1 MGSLLKLLHST
12 HKKGN
17 IMEQSLLILLIL
29 AAGVVTTLYKGIN
42 IVPQGEEWIVERLGK
57 FSRTLN
63 PGLNIILPYVE
74 KVRERISTR
83 DIILD
88 IPQQEVITKD
98 NAVILTNAIAFVRV
112 TKPQDAIYGIENF
125 KLAIQ
130 QLIMTTLRSILGE
143 MKLDEALSNRD
154 HIKAK
159 LKDQIIDDVADWG
172 VTVKSV
178 EIQDI
183 NPSQSMQASM
193 ERQAA
198 AERERRAIETTAEG
212 NKNAAI
218 LEADGKLAAAEREA
232 KAQIA
237 LANASAEA
245 IGKISASIQGQEL
258 PAMFLLGDRY
268 INSLE
273 KISQSQ
279 NSKFVIYP
287 ADLQAAIKGMLGN
300 AFKQ

>member
-1 MGSLLKLLHST
+1 MEIL
-12 HKKGN
+12 N
-17 IMEQSLLILLIL
+17 IVIIL
-29 AAGVVTTLYKGIN
+29 AVLVIITLYKSIN
-42 IVPQGEEWIVERLGK
+42 IVPQGEEWLVERLGK
-57 FSRTLN
+57 FSRVLK
-63 PGLNIILPYVE
+63 PGLKLIIPYIE
-74 KVRERISTR
+74 TVRQKITTR

-88 IPQQEVITKD
+88 IPQQEVITRD
-98 NAVILTNAIAFVRV
+98 NAVILTNAVAFVRV
-112 TKPQDAIYGIENF
+112 TKPENALYGVEDF
-125 KLAIQ
+125 RVAIQ

-143 MKLDEALSNRD
+143 MTLDEALSNRE
-154 HIKAK
+154 HIKTK

-183 NPSQSMQASM
+183 NPSTSMQASM

-232 KAQIA
+232 KAQIT

-245 IGKISASIQGQEL
+245 IKVISENIQDKEL

-273 KISQSQ
+273 KISQS
-279 NSKFVIYP
+279 NNGKFVIYP
-287 ADLQAAIKGMLGN
+287 ADLQSAVKGMLGN
-300 AFKQ
+300 VFKK

>member
-1 MGSLLKLLHST
+1 MEML
-12 HKKGN
+12 N
-17 IMEQSLLILLIL
+17 IVVILVI
-29 AAGVVTTLYKGIN
+29 GIIITLYKGIN
-42 IVPQGEEWIVERLGK
+42 IVPQGEEWVVERLGK
-57 FSRTLN
+57 YAKTLN
-63 PGLNIILPYVE
+63 PGLNIIVPYLE

-88 IPQQEVITKD
+88 IPQQEVITRD
-98 NAVILTNAIAFVRV
+98 NAVILTNAVAFIRV
-112 TKPQDAIYGIENF
+112 TNPRDALYGIENF
-125 KLAIQ
+125 RLAIQ

-143 MKLDEALSNRD
+143 MTLDEALSNREN
-154 HIKAK
+154 IKTR
-159 LKDQIIDDVADWG
+159 LKDQIVDDVADWG

-183 NPSQSMQASM
+183 SPSASMQDSM

-232 KAQIA
+232 KAQIV

-245 IGKISASIQGQEL
+245 IRMISDNIQDKEL

-273 KISQSQ
+273 KISESP

-287 ADLQAAIKGMLGN
+287 ADLQGAIKGMLGN
-300 AFKQ
+300 VFKK

>member
-1 MGSLLKLLHST
+1 MEIEVL
-12 HKKGN
+12 N
-17 IMEQSLLILLIL
+17 IVIVIVVGLII
-29 AAGVVTTLYKGIN
+29 TLYKGIN
-42 IVPQGEEWIVERLGK
+42 IVPQGEEWVVERLGK
-57 FSRTLN
+57 FSRTLS
-63 PGLNIILPYVE
+63 PGLNIIVPYIE
-74 KVRERISTR
+74 AVRQRITTR

-88 IPQQEVITKD
+88 IPQQEVITRD
-98 NAVILTNAIAFVRV
+98 NAVILTNAVTFIRV
-112 TKPQDAIYGIENF
+112 TNPRDALYGIEDF
-125 KLAIQ
+125 RLAIQ
-130 QLIMTTLRSILGE
+130 QLVMTTLRSILGE
-143 MKLDEALSNRD
+143 MTLDEALSNREI
-154 HIKAK
+154 IKTR
-159 LKDQIIDDVADWG
+159 LKDAIVDDVADWG

-183 NPSQSMQASM
+183 SPSASMQDSM

-218 LEADGKLAAAEREA
+218 LEADGKLEAAKREA
-232 KAQIA
+232 QAQIA

-245 IGKISASIQGQEL
+245 IKLISDNIQDKEL

-273 KISQSQ
+273 QISKSE

-287 ADLQAAIKGMLGN
+287 ADLQGAIKGMLGN
-300 AFKQ
+300 VFKK

>member
-1 MGSLLKLLHST
+1 MEAL
-12 HKKGN
+12 N
-17 IMEQSLLILLIL
+17 IVVILVIGLI
-29 AAGVVTTLYKGIN
+29 VTLYKGIN
-42 IVPQGEEWIVERLGK
+42 IVPQGEEWVVERLGK

-63 PGLNIILPYVE
+63 PGLNIIVPYIE
-74 KVRERISTR
+74 AVRQKITTR

-88 IPQQEVITKD
+88 IPQQEVITRD
-98 NAVILTNAIAFVRV
+98 NAVILTNAVTFIRV
-112 TKPQDAIYGIENF
+112 TNPRDALYGIEDF
-125 KLAIQ
+125 RLAIQ
-130 QLIMTTLRSILGE
+130 QLVMTTLRSILGE
-143 MKLDEALSNRD
+143 MTLDEALSNREI
-154 HIKAK
+154 IKTR
-159 LKDQIIDDVADWG
+159 LKDQIVDDVADWG

-183 NPSQSMQASM
+183 SPSASMQDSM

-232 KAQIA
+232 KAQIV

-245 IGKISASIQGQEL
+245 IKMISDNIQDKEL

-273 KISQSQ
+273 KISQSD

-287 ADLQAAIKGMLGN
+287 ADLQGAIKGMLGN
-300 AFKQ
+300 VFKK

>member
-1 MGSLLKLLHST
+1 MEAL
-12 HKKGN
+12 N
-17 IMEQSLLILLIL
+17 ILVILII
-29 AAGVVTTLYKGIN
+29 AIIVTLYKGIN
-42 IVPQGEEWIVERLGK
+42 IVPQGEEWLVERLGK
-57 FSRTLN
+57 FSRTLR
-63 PGLNIILPYVE
+63 PGLNIIIPYIE
-74 KVRERISTR
+74 AVRQRITTR

-88 IPQQEVITKD
+88 IPQQEVITRD
-98 NAVILTNAIAFVRV
+98 NAVILTNAVAFVRV
-112 TKPQDAIYGIENF
+112 TKPENALYGVEDF
-125 KLAIQ
+125 RLAIQ

-143 MKLDEALSNRD
+143 MTLDEALSNREQ
-154 HIKAK
+154 IKTR
-159 LKDQIIDDVADWG
+159 LKDQIVDDVADWG

-183 NPSQSMQASM
+183 NPSPSMQASM

-232 KAQIA
+232 KAQIT

-245 IGKISASIQGQEL
+245 IRMISENIQDKEL

-273 KISQSQ
+273 EISKSA

-287 ADLQAAIKGMLGN
+287 ADLQGAIKGMLGN
-300 AFKQ
+300 VFKK

>member
-1 MGSLLKLLHST
+1 MEML
-12 HKKGN
+12 N
-17 IMEQSLLILLIL
+17 IVAILVI
-29 AAGVVTTLYKGIN
+29 AVIVTLYKGIN
-42 IVPQGEEWIVERLGK
+42 IVPQGEEWVVERLGK
-57 FSRTLN
+57 FTRTLT
-63 PGLNIILPYVE
+63 PGLNLIIPYLE
-74 KVRERISTR
+74 SVRERVSTR
-83 DIILD
+83 DLILD
-88 IPQQEVITKD
+88 IPEQEVITKD
-98 NAVILTNAIAFVRV
+98 NAVIHTNAVTFARV
-112 TKPQDAIYGIENF
+112 TNPRDAIYGIEDF
-125 KLAIQ
+125 RVAIQ
-130 QLIMTTLRSILGE
+130 QLVMTTLRSILGE
-143 MKLDEALSNRD
+143 MDLDEALSNRE
-154 HIKAK
+154 HIKSK
-159 LKDQIIDDVADWG
+159 LKDSIIDDVADWG

-183 NPSQSMQASM
+183 NPSESMQDSM

-218 LEADGKLAAAEREA
+218 LEADGKLEAAKREA

-245 IGKISASIQGQEL
+245 IRLISDNIQDKEL

-273 KISQSQ
+273 QISKSE

-287 ADLQAAIKGMLGN
+287 ADLQGAIKGMLGN
-300 AFKQ
+300 VFKK

>member
-1 MGSLLKLLHST
+1 MEAL
-12 HKKGN
+12 N
-17 IMEQSLLILLIL
+17 ILVILVI
-29 AAGVVTTLYKGIN
+29 AVIVTLYKGIN
-42 IVPQGEEWIVERLGK
+42 IVPQGEEWLVERLGK
-57 FSRTLN
+57 FSRTLS
-63 PGLNIILPYVE
+63 PGLNIIVPYIE
-74 KVRERISTR
+74 AVRQRITTR

-88 IPQQEVITKD
+88 IPQQEVITRD
-98 NAVILTNAIAFVRV
+98 NAVILTNAVAFVRV
-112 TKPQDAIYGIENF
+112 TKPENALYGVEDF
-125 KLAIQ
+125 RLAIQ

-143 MKLDEALSNRD
+143 MTLDEALSNREQ
-154 HIKAK
+154 IKTR
-159 LKDQIIDDVADWG
+159 LKDQIVDDVADWG

-183 NPSQSMQASM
+183 NPSPSMQASM

-245 IGKISASIQGQEL
+245 IRMISDNIQDKEL

-273 KISQSQ
+273 EISKSA

-287 ADLQAAIKGMLGN
+287 ADLQGAIKGMLGN
-300 AFKQ
+300 VFKK

>member
-1 MGSLLKLLHST
+1 MEAL
-12 HKKGN
+12 N
-17 IMEQSLLILLIL
+17 IVVILVIGLI
-29 AAGVVTTLYKGIN
+29 VTLYKGIN
-42 IVPQGEEWIVERLGK
+42 IVPQGEEWVVERLGK
-57 FSRTLN
+57 FSRTLS
-63 PGLNIILPYVE
+63 PGLNIIVPYIE
-74 KVRERISTR
+74 AVRQRITTR

-88 IPQQEVITKD
+88 IPQQEVITRD
-98 NAVILTNAIAFVRV
+98 NAVILTNAVTFIRV
-112 TKPQDAIYGIENF
+112 TNPRDALYGIEDF
-125 KLAIQ
+125 RLAIQ
-130 QLIMTTLRSILGE
+130 QLVMTTLRSILGE
-143 MKLDEALSNRD
+143 MTLDEALSNRD
-154 HIKAK
+154 QIKTR
-159 LKDQIIDDVADWG
+159 LKDQIVDDVADWG

-183 NPSQSMQASM
+183 SPSASMQDSM

-218 LEADGKLAAAEREA
+218 LEADGKLEAAKREA
-232 KAQIA
+232 QAQIA

-245 IGKISASIQGQEL
+245 IRMISDNIQDKEL

-273 KISQSQ
+273 QISKSD

-287 ADLQAAIKGMLGN
+287 ADLQGAIKGMLGN
-300 AFKQ
+300 VFKK

>member
-1 MGSLLKLLHST
+1 MEVL
-12 HKKGN
+12 N
-17 IMEQSLLILLIL
+17 IVVILVIGLI
-29 AAGVVTTLYKGIN
+29 VTLYKGIN
-42 IVPQGEEWIVERLGK
+42 IVPQGEEWVVERLGK
-57 FSRTLN
+57 FSRTLS
-63 PGLNIILPYVE
+63 PGLNIIVPYIE
-74 KVRERISTR
+74 SIRQRITTR

-88 IPQQEVITKD
+88 IPEQEVITRD
-98 NAVILTNAIAFVRV
+98 NAVILTNAVTFIRV
-112 TKPQDAIYGIENF
+112 TNPRDALYGIEDF
-125 KLAIQ
+125 RLAIQ
-130 QLIMTTLRSILGE
+130 QLVMTTLRSILGE
-143 MKLDEALSNRD
+143 MTLDDALSNREQ
-154 HIKAK
+154 IKTR
-159 LKDQIIDDVADWG
+159 LKDQIVDDVADWG

-183 NPSQSMQASM
+183 APSPSMQASM

-218 LEADGKLAAAEREA
+218 LEADGKLEAAKREA
-232 KAQIA
+232 QAQVA

-245 IGKISASIQGQEL
+245 IRVISDNIVDKEL

-273 KISQSQ
+273 QISKSD

-287 ADLQAAIKGMLGN
+287 ADLQGAIKGMLGN
-300 AFKQ
+300 VFKK

>member
-1 MGSLLKLLHST
+1 MEAL
-12 HKKGN
+12 N
-17 IMEQSLLILLIL
+17 IVVILVIGLI
-29 AAGVVTTLYKGIN
+29 VTLYKGIN
-42 IVPQGEEWIVERLGK
+42 IVPQGEEWLVERLGK
-57 FSRTLN
+57 FSRTLS
-63 PGLNIILPYVE
+63 PGLNIIVPYIE
-74 KVRERISTR
+74 AVRQKITTR

-88 IPQQEVITKD
+88 IPQQEVITRD
-98 NAVILTNAIAFVRV
+98 NAVILTNAVAFIRV
-112 TKPQDAIYGIENF
+112 TNPRDALYGIEDF

-130 QLIMTTLRSILGE
+130 QLVMTTLRSILGE
-143 MKLDEALSNRD
+143 MTLDEALSNREQ
-154 HIKAK
+154 IKTR
-159 LKDQIIDDVADWG
+159 LKDAIVDDVADWG

-183 NPSQSMQASM
+183 SPSASMQDSM

-232 KAQIA
+232 KAQIV
-237 LANASAEA
+237 LADASAQA
-245 IGKISASIQGQEL
+245 IRMITENIKDQEL

-273 KISQSQ
+273 KISESP

-287 ADLQAAIKGMLGN
+287 ADLQGAIKGMLGN
-300 AFKQ
+300 VFKK

>member
-1 MGSLLKLLHST
+1 MEAL
-12 HKKGN
+12 N
-17 IMEQSLLILLIL
+17 IVVIL
-29 AAGVVTTLYKGIN
+29 AIGVIITLYKGIN
-42 IVPQGEEWIVERLGK
+42 IVPQGEEWVVERLGK
-57 FSRTLN
+57 FSRTLQ
-63 PGLNIILPYVE
+63 PGLNLIVPYIE
-74 KVRERISTR
+74 SVRQKISTR

-88 IPQQEVITKD
+88 IPQQEVITRD
-98 NAVILTNAIAFVRV
+98 NAVILTNAVTFIRV
-112 TKPQDAIYGIENF
+112 TNPRDALYGIENF

-130 QLIMTTLRSILGE
+130 QLVMTTLRSILGE
-143 MKLDEALSNRD
+143 MTLDEALSNRES
-154 HIKAK
+154 IKTK

-183 NPSQSMQASM
+183 SPSASMQDSM

-232 KAQIA
+232 KAQIT

-245 IGKISASIQGQEL
+245 IKMISENIQDKEL

-273 KISQSQ
+273 KISQSD

-287 ADLQAAIKGMLGN
+287 ADLQGAIKGMLGN
-300 AFKQ
+300 VFKK

>member
-1 MGSLLKLLHST
+1 MQ
-12 HKKGN
+12 
-17 IMEQSLLILLIL
+17 MEQSLLILLIL
-29 AAGVVTTLYKGIN
+29 AAGIVITLYKGIN
-42 IVPQGEEWIVERLGK
+42 IVPQGEEWVIERLGK
-57 FSRTLN
+57 FSRTLK
-63 PGLNIILPYVE
+63 PGLNIILPYIE
-74 KVRERISTR
+74 KVRTRITTR

-98 NAVILTNAIAFVRV
+98 NAVILTNAVTFIRV
-112 TKPQDAIYGIENF
+112 TKPQDAIYGVEDF
-125 KLAIQ
+125 RLAIQ
-130 QLIMTTLRSILGE
+130 QLVMTTLRSILGE
-143 MKLDEALSNRD
+143 MKLDEALSNREQ
-154 HIKAK
+154 IKAR
-159 LKDQIIDDVADWG
+159 LKEQIIDDVADWG

-183 NPSQSMQASM
+183 SPSPSMQASM

-218 LEADGKLAAAEREA
+218 LEAEGKLEAARREA
-232 KAQIA
+232 EAQVA

-245 IGKISASIQGQEL
+245 IGKISDSIQGQEL

-287 ADLQAAIKGMLGN
+287 ADLQGAIKGMLGS
-300 AFKQ
+300 AFKK

>member
-1 MGSLLKLLHST
+1 MEAL
-12 HKKGN
+12 N
-17 IMEQSLLILLIL
+17 IVVIL
-29 AAGVVTTLYKGIN
+29 AIGVIVTLYKGIN
-42 IVPQGEEWIVERLGK
+42 IVPQGEEWVVERLGK

-63 PGLNIILPYVE
+63 PGLNIIVPYIE
-74 KVRERISTR
+74 AIRQKITTR

-88 IPQQEVITKD
+88 IPQQEVITRD
-98 NAVILTNAIAFVRV
+98 NAVILTNAVTFIRV
-112 TKPQDAIYGIENF
+112 TNPRDALYGIEDF
-125 KLAIQ
+125 RLAIQ
-130 QLIMTTLRSILGE
+130 QLVMTTLRSILGE
-143 MKLDEALSNRD
+143 MTLDEALSNRES
-154 HIKAK
+154 IKTK
-159 LKDQIIDDVADWG
+159 LKDSIVDDVADWG

-183 NPSQSMQASM
+183 SPSASMQDSM

-232 KAQIA
+232 KAQIT

-245 IGKISASIQGQEL
+245 IRMISENIQDKEL

-273 KISQSQ
+273 KISQSS

-287 ADLQAAIKGMLGN
+287 ADLQGAIKGMLGN
-300 AFKQ
+300 VFKK

>member
-1 MGSLLKLLHST
+1 MEAL
-12 HKKGN
+12 N
-17 IMEQSLLILLIL
+17 IVIIL
-29 AAGVVTTLYKGIN
+29 AIGLIVTLYKGIN
-42 IVPQGEEWIVERLGK
+42 IVPQGEEWVVERLGK
-57 FSRTLN
+57 FSRTLK
-63 PGLNIILPYVE
+63 PGLNIIIPYIE
-74 KVRERISTR
+74 AIRQKITTR

-88 IPQQEVITKD
+88 IPQQEVITRD
-98 NAVILTNAIAFVRV
+98 NAVILTNAVTFIRV
-112 TKPQDAIYGIENF
+112 TNPRDALYGIEDF
-125 KLAIQ
+125 RLAIQ
-130 QLIMTTLRSILGE
+130 QLVMTTLRSILGE
-143 MKLDEALSNRD
+143 MSLDQALSNREI
-154 HIKAK
+154 IKTR
-159 LKDQIIDDVADWG
+159 LKDQIVDDVADWG

-183 NPSQSMQASM
+183 SPSDSMQDSM

-232 KAQIA
+232 KAQIV

-245 IGKISASIQGQEL
+245 IRMISDNIQDKEL

-273 KISQSQ
+273 KISESP

-287 ADLQAAIKGMLGN
+287 ADLQGAIKGMLGN
-300 AFKQ
+300 VFKK

>member
-1 MGSLLKLLHST
+1 MEAL
-12 HKKGN
+12 N
-17 IMEQSLLILLIL
+17 IVIIL
-29 AAGVVTTLYKGIN
+29 AILVVVTLYKGIN

-57 FSRTLN
+57 FSRTLK
-63 PGLNIILPYVE
+63 PGLNLIVPYIE
-74 KVRERISTR
+74 AVRAKISTR

-88 IPQQEVITKD
+88 IPQQEVITRD
-98 NAVILTNAIAFVRV
+98 NAVITTNAVTFIRV
-112 TKPQDAIYGIENF
+112 TKPENALYGVENF

-130 QLIMTTLRSILGE
+130 QLVMTTLRSILGE
-143 MKLDEALSNRD
+143 MTLDEALSNRE

-159 LKDQIIDDVADWG
+159 LKEQIIDDVADWG

-183 NPSQSMQASM
+183 NPSGSMQKAM
-193 ERQAA
+193 EQQAA
-198 AERERRAIETTAEG
+198 AERERRAVETMAEG

-218 LEADGKLAAAEREA
+218 LEADGKLEAAKREA
-232 KAQIA
+232 QAQVA
-237 LANASAEA
+237 LAEASGEA
-245 IGKISASIQGQEL
+245 INIITRNIQDKEL

-273 KISQSQ
+273 QISKSD

-287 ADLQAAIKGMLGN
+287 ADLQGARTLAGPGLARRGTRKSAAVGP
-300 AFKQ
+300 

>member
-1 MGSLLKLLHST
+1 MEAL
-12 HKKGN
+12 N
-17 IMEQSLLILLIL
+17 IAIIL
-29 AAGVVTTLYKGIN
+29 AILVIVTLYKGIN

-57 FSRTLN
+57 FSRTLK
-63 PGLNIILPYVE
+63 PGLNLIVPYIE
-74 KVRERISTR
+74 AVRAKISTR

-98 NAVILTNAIAFVRV
+98 NAVITTNAVTFIRV
-112 TKPQDAIYGIENF
+112 TKPENALYGVEDF

-130 QLIMTTLRSILGE
+130 QLVMTTLRSILGE
-143 MKLDEALSNRD
+143 MTLDEALSNRE
-154 HIKAK
+154 HIKTK
-159 LKDQIIDDVADWG
+159 LKEQIIDDVADWG

-183 NPSQSMQASM
+183 NPSPSMQKAM
-193 ERQAA
+193 EQQAA
-198 AERERRAIETTAEG
+198 AERERRAVETMAEG

-218 LEADGKLAAAEREA
+218 LEADGKLEAAKREA
-232 KAQIA
+232 QAQVA

-245 IGKISASIQGQEL
+245 IRLISDNIQDKEL

-273 KISQSQ
+273 QISKSD
-279 NSKFVIYP
+279 NSKYVIYP
-287 ADLQAAIKGMLGN
+287 ADLQGAIKGMLGN
-300 AFKQ
+300 VFKK

>member
-1 MGSLLKLLHST
+1 
-12 HKKGN
+12 
-17 IMEQSLLILLIL
+17 MEALNVVVIL
-29 AAGVVTTLYKGIN
+29 AVLVVVTLYKGIN
-42 IVPQGEEWIVERLGK
+42 IVPQGEEWLVERLGK
-57 FSRTLN
+57 FSKVLR
-63 PGLNIILPYVE
+63 PGLNIIVPYIDA
-74 KVRERISTR
+74 VRQKITTR

-88 IPQQEVITKD
+88 IPQQEVITRD
-98 NAVILTNAIAFVRV
+98 NAVILTNAVTFLRV
-112 TKPQDAIYGIENF
+112 TKPENALYGVEDF
-125 KLAIQ
+125 RLAIQ
-130 QLIMTTLRSILGE
+130 QLVMTTLRSILGE
-143 MKLDEALSNRD
+143 MTLDEALSNRD
-154 HIKAK
+154 HIKTK
-159 LKDQIIDDVADWG
+159 LKDAIIDDVADWG

-232 KAQIA
+232 KAQIT

-245 IGKISASIQGQEL
+245 IRMISENIQDKEL

-273 KISQSQ
+273 KISQSD

-287 ADLQAAIKGMLGN
+287 ADLQGAIKGMLGN
-300 AFKQ
+300 VFKK

>member
-1 MGSLLKLLHST
+1 MEVL
-12 HKKGN
+12 N
-17 IMEQSLLILLIL
+17 IVVIL
-29 AAGVVTTLYKGIN
+29 AIGVIVTLYKGIN
-42 IVPQGEEWIVERLGK
+42 IVPQGEEWVVERLGK
-57 FSRTLN
+57 FSRTLQ
-63 PGLNIILPYVE
+63 PGLNIIIPYIE
-74 KVRERISTR
+74 AVRQKISTR

-88 IPQQEVITKD
+88 IPQQEVITRD
-98 NAVILTNAIAFVRV
+98 NAVILTNAVAFIRV
-112 TKPQDAIYGIENF
+112 TNPRDALYGIENF
-125 KLAIQ
+125 RLAIQ
-130 QLIMTTLRSILGE
+130 QLVMTTLRSILGE
-143 MKLDEALSNRD
+143 MTLDEALSNREQ
-154 HIKAK
+154 IKTR
-159 LKDQIIDDVADWG
+159 LKDTIIDDVADWG

-183 NPSQSMQASM
+183 SPSASMQDSM

-232 KAQIA
+232 KAQIT

-245 IGKISASIQGQEL
+245 IRMISENIQDKEL

-273 KISQSQ
+273 KISESP

-287 ADLQAAIKGMLGN
+287 ADLQGAIKGMLGN
-300 AFKQ
+300 VFKK

>member
-1 MGSLLKLLHST
+1 MEAL
-12 HKKGN
+12 N
-17 IMEQSLLILLIL
+17 IVVILVIGLI
-29 AAGVVTTLYKGIN
+29 VTLYKGIN
-42 IVPQGEEWIVERLGK
+42 IVPQGEEWVVERLGK
-57 FSRTLN
+57 FSRTLS
-63 PGLNIILPYVE
+63 PGLNIIVPYIE
-74 KVRERISTR
+74 AIRQRITTR

-88 IPQQEVITKD
+88 IPQQEVITRD
-98 NAVILTNAIAFVRV
+98 NAVILTNAVTFIRV
-112 TKPQDAIYGIENF
+112 TNPRDALYGIEDF
-125 KLAIQ
+125 RLAIQ
-130 QLIMTTLRSILGE
+130 QLVMTTLRSILGE
-143 MKLDEALSNRD
+143 MSLDEALSNREI
-154 HIKAK
+154 IKTR
-159 LKDQIIDDVADWG
+159 LKDQIVDDVADWG

-183 NPSQSMQASM
+183 SPSASMQDSM

-218 LEADGKLAAAEREA
+218 LEADGKLEAAKREA
-232 KAQIA
+232 QAQIA

-245 IGKISASIQGQEL
+245 IRLISDNIQDKEL

-273 KISQSQ
+273 QISKSD

-287 ADLQAAIKGMLGN
+287 ADLQGAIKGMLGN
-300 AFKQ
+300 VFKK

>member
-1 MGSLLKLLHST
+1 MEAL
-12 HKKGN
+12 N
-17 IMEQSLLILLIL
+17 IVIVL
-29 AAGVVTTLYKGIN
+29 AIGVIVTLYKGIN
-42 IVPQGEEWIVERLGK
+42 IVPQGEEWVVERLGK
-57 FSRTLN
+57 FSRTLK
-63 PGLNIILPYVE
+63 PGLNLIVPYIE
-74 KVRERISTR
+74 AVRQKITTR

-88 IPQQEVITKD
+88 IPQQEVITRD
-98 NAVILTNAIAFVRV
+98 NAVILTNAVTFIRV
-112 TKPQDAIYGIENF
+112 TNPRDALYGIEDF
-125 KLAIQ
+125 RLAIQ
-130 QLIMTTLRSILGE
+130 QLVMTTLRSILGE
-143 MKLDEALSNRD
+143 MTLDEALSNRES
-154 HIKAK
+154 IKTK
-159 LKDQIIDDVADWG
+159 LKDAIVDDVADWG

-183 NPSQSMQASM
+183 SPSASMQDSM

-232 KAQIA
+232 KAQIT

-245 IGKISASIQGQEL
+245 IRMISENIQDKEL

-273 KISQSQ
+273 KISQSS

-287 ADLQAAIKGMLGN
+287 ADLQGAIKGMLGN
-300 AFKQ
+300 VFKK

>member
-1 MGSLLKLLHST
+1 MEVL
-12 HKKGN
+12 N
-17 IMEQSLLILLIL
+17 IVIIL
-29 AAGVVTTLYKGIN
+29 AILIIVTLYKGIN

-57 FSRTLN
+57 FSRILG
-63 PGLNIILPYVE
+63 PGLNIIVPYLE
-74 KVRERISTR
+74 YVRQRITTR

-88 IPQQEVITKD
+88 IPQQEVITRD
-98 NAVILTNAIAFVRV
+98 NAIILTNAVAFIRV
-112 TKPQDAIYGIENF
+112 TKPEYALYGVEDF
-125 KLAIQ
+125 RLAIQ

-143 MKLDEALSNRD
+143 MSLDEALSNREK
-154 HIKAK
+154 IKNK
-159 LKDQIIDDVADWG
+159 LKDAIVDDVADWG

-183 NPSQSMQASM
+183 NPSPSMQESM

-218 LEADGKLAAAEREA
+218 LEADGKLAAAAREA
-232 KAQIA
+232 KAQIV

-245 IGKISASIQGQEL
+245 IKMISDNIQDKEL

-268 INSLE
+268 INALE
-273 KISQSQ
+273 KMSESE
-279 NSKFVIYP
+279 NAKFVIYP
-287 ADLQAAIKGMLGN
+287 ADLQGAIKGMLGN
-300 AFKQ
+300 AFKK

>member
-1 MGSLLKLLHST
+1 MEAL
-12 HKKGN
+12 N
-17 IMEQSLLILLIL
+17 IVVILVIGLI
-29 AAGVVTTLYKGIN
+29 VTLYKGIN
-42 IVPQGEEWIVERLGK
+42 IVPQGEEWVVERLGK
-57 FSRTLN
+57 FSRTLS
-63 PGLNIILPYVE
+63 PGLNIIIPYIE
-74 KVRERISTR
+74 AVRQKITTR

-88 IPQQEVITKD
+88 IPQQEVITRD
-98 NAVILTNAIAFVRV
+98 NAVILTNAVTFIRV
-112 TKPQDAIYGIENF
+112 TNPRDALYGIEDF
-125 KLAIQ
+125 RLAIQ
-130 QLIMTTLRSILGE
+130 QLVMTTLRSILGE
-143 MKLDEALSNRD
+143 MTLDEALSNREN
-154 HIKAK
+154 IKTR
-159 LKDQIIDDVADWG
+159 LKDQIVDDVADWG

-183 NPSQSMQASM
+183 SPSASMQDSM

-232 KAQIA
+232 KAQIV

-245 IGKISASIQGQEL
+245 IRMISDNIQDKEL

-273 KISQSQ
+273 QISKSD

-287 ADLQAAIKGMLGN
+287 ADLQGAIKGMLGN
-300 AFKQ
+300 VFKK

>member
-1 MGSLLKLLHST
+1 MDIEFTQLA
-12 HKKGN
+12 
-17 IMEQSLLILLIL
+17 IIL
-29 AAGVVTTLYKGIN
+29 AALVVVTLYKGIN
-42 IVPQGEEWIVERLGK
+42 IVPQGEEWLVERLGK
-57 FSRTLN
+57 FSRVLK
-63 PGLNIILPYVE
+63 PGLNIIIPYIE
-74 KVRERISTR
+74 IVRRKITTR

-88 IPQQEVITKD
+88 IPQQEVITRD
-98 NAVILTNAIAFVRV
+98 NAVILTNAVAFIKV
-112 TKPQDAIYGIENF
+112 TKPENALYGVENF
-125 KLAIQ
+125 RIAIQ
-130 QLIMTTLRSILGE
+130 QLVMTTLRSILGE
-143 MKLDEALSNRD
+143 MTLDEALSNRE
-154 HIKAK
+154 HIKNK
-159 LKDQIIDDVADWG
+159 LKDAIIDDVADWG

-232 KAQIA
+232 KAQIT

-245 IGKISASIQGQEL
+245 IRVIGENLNDKEL

-273 KISQSQ
+273 KISQSP

-287 ADLQAAIKGMLGN
+287 ADLQRAVKGMLGN
-300 AFKQ
+300 VFKK